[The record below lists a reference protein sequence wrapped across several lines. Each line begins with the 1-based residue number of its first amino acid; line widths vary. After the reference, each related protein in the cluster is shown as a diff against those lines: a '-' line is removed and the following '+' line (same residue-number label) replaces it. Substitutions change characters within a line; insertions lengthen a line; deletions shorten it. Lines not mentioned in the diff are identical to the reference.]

1 MQQNN
6 NKLTIGEHMQTKI
19 AIFILSA
26 FLLSSCSG
34 VVKCNNF
41 AKKAVHEVLFPIC
54 NSY

>member
-1 MQQNN
+1 MVT
-6 NKLTIGEHMQTKI
+6 KKVTLTIILITI
-19 AIFILSA
+19 IFI
-26 FLLSSCSG
+26 SSCSG

>member
-1 MQQNN
+1 MV
-6 NKLTIGEHMQTKI
+6 TKKVTVTLVL
-19 AIFILSA
+19 ILS
-26 FLLSSCSG
+26 LLISSCSG

>member
-1 MQQNN
+1 MR
-6 NKLTIGEHMQTKI
+6 TKI

>member
-1 MQQNN
+1 MVT
-6 NKLTIGEHMQTKI
+6 KKVTVTIV
-19 AIFILSA
+19 
-26 FLLSSCSG
+26 LLVSISISSCSG